1 MSKPWHMHNQLRSVV
16 LENTQIGEAKRRGG
30 TERDKSWNAM
40 SIRSYKTR
48 KVCDDLAKQFGR
60 WMEERHQEVKWARDI
75 RGEFVEWIREIERR
89 GAAPSTLVTYVRRWK
104 KIVRR
109 MEGRGWCRAADL
121 LVPLEGLVW
130 PGARALEAR
139 RRGGAYAPREAQ
151 AVMAVM
157 AGRDA
162 VAALAY
168 RVMLRCGLRSEEVF
182 TLTREQV
189 QAGGQVGRFLLT
201 GTQAKGG
208 RGRWVE
214 VDAEARGV
222 MRDVLAVSGWAGR
235 PFALR
240 ATPTKTRK
248 YMWRLVTE
256 AAKGLGVRPRGLH
269 GARATAIRRW
279 VKGAKFRMEEK
290 EALRHASERA
300 GHSRVDVTSAY
311 TEPGPGEARG
321 AVKYEVPEVWAGR
334 VEVLQKIAET
344 GIELAEAMGQ
354 PAEWI
359 LEIPRPEMES
369 AVRIGMW
376 GGVILSIRLTMG
388 MRLVMEATPR
398 RQYPFRAGLGRGQA
412 LRIVKAV
419 KEGML
424 R

>member
-16 LENTQIGEAKRRGG
+16 LQDTQIGEPKRRGG

-48 KVCDDLAKQFGR
+48 KVCDDLAKQFGG
-60 WMEERHQEVKWARDI
+60 WMEGRHPEVKWARDI
-75 RGEFVEWIREIERR
+75 RGEFVEWIRELEGR

-121 LVPLEGLVW
+121 LAPLEGLVW

-151 AVMAVM
+151 AVMAVI

-168 RVMLRCGLRSEEVF
+168 RVMLRSGLRSEEVF
-182 TLTREQV
+182 TMTREQV
-189 QAGGQVGRFLLT
+189 QAGAQRGRFFLT

-208 RGRWVE
+208 RARWVE
-214 VDAEARGV
+214 ADAEARAALGNA
-222 MRDVLAVSGWAGR
+222 LAVSGWAAK

-248 YMWRLVTE
+248 YVWRLVTE

-334 VEVLQKIAET
+334 VEVLRKIAET
-344 GIELAEAMGQ
+344 GLELAGAMGQ

-359 LEIPRPEMES
+359 LGVPRPEMES

-376 GGVILSIRLTMG
+376 RGVLLSVRLTLAI
-388 MRLVMEATPR
+388 RSVLEATPR
-398 RQYPFRAGLGRGQA
+398 RQYPFRAGLGRDRA
-412 LRIVKAV
+412 LRMVEAV
-419 KEGML
+419 KDGML